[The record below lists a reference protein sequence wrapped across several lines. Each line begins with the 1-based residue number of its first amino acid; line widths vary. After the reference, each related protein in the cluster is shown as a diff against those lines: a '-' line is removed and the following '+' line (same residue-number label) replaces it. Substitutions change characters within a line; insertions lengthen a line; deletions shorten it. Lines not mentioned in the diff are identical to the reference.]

1 MGPEN
6 SPPPWSRHSRTVR
19 PVYSATTAR
28 SRTPARWRRPTP
40 RPSTWSGSARSTCGR
55 APRASHGCCPR
66 KRSRRSAR
74 SSART
79 VPADAA
85 RRRRGPPGDRETTGP
100 FGILGDALPP
110 RLSARTPEHHRLCAR
125 RRGDALS
132 RARVPADYAAATTSK
147 PGNPCRGRIKETAQV
162 KTDVEELSPTR
173 VKLTVEVPF
182 DELKPNLDKAY
193 KEISQQVRL
202 KGFRP
207 GKVPAALIDQYVGRG
222 TVLQEAV
229 NDALPGLYGRAV
241 EETELFALGQPDV
254 EITELED
261 NEQFAFTAEVD
272 IRPKFE
278 VPDYDGLEITVDTV
292 EVTDEEIEETLS
304 NLRERFATLTNAER
318 PAEEGDFA
326 SIDLAATVDGEDIED
341 ARTSGYSYE
350 VGSRSSV
357 EGLDD
362 QLVGMNAGDSKTF
375 TTTLV
380 GGEQEGQEA
389 EVTVTVH
396 SVKIKEL
403 PELDDEFAQLGS
415 EFDTIDELREDIR
428 KRLGEQKRGQQLGQ
442 ARDKALEVLM
452 EKIDIPLPESVIE
465 SEIQRRNEQLDQQL
479 QMYGMTRD
487 KYLEDQEKSEEEYDQ
502 ELKDGAR
509 EAVKGGFI
517 LDQLALQEELTVEN
531 EELAEYVV
539 RNAMQMG
546 VQPDVLAKH
555 LTENGQLP
563 AVVSEV
569 LRTKALNLVVEHVKA
584 TDESGADVDI
594 AALQRQESG
603 ETDAEDEPAAE
614 VTEAAEA
621 PEAEAEAEEKKA
633 DA

>member
-1 MGPEN
+1 
-6 SPPPWSRHSRTVR
+6 
-19 PVYSATTAR
+19 
-28 SRTPARWRRPTP
+28 
-40 RPSTWSGSARSTCGR
+40 
-55 APRASHGCCPR
+55 
-66 KRSRRSAR
+66 
-74 SSART
+74 
-79 VPADAA
+79 
-85 RRRRGPPGDRETTGP
+85 
-100 FGILGDALPP
+100 
-110 RLSARTPEHHRLCAR
+110 
-125 RRGDALS
+125 
-132 RARVPADYAAATTSK
+132 
-147 PGNPCRGRIKETAQV
+147 V

-193 KEISQQVRL
+193 KEIGQQVRL

-207 GKVPAALIDQYVGRG
+207 GKVPARLIDQYVGRG
-222 TVLQEAV
+222 AVLQEAV

-241 EETELFALGQPDV
+241 QETDLFALGQPDV

-261 NEQFAFTAEVD
+261 NQQFAFTAEVD
-272 IRPKFE
+272 VRPKFE
-278 VPDYDGLEITVDTV
+278 VPDYDGLEITVDAG

-304 NLRERFATLTNAER
+304 NLRERFATLTNADR

-326 SIDLAATVDGEDIED
+326 SIDLTAKVNGEDIED

-350 VGSRSSV
+350 VGSRTSV

-362 QLVGMNAGDSKTF
+362 QLVGMSAGDSKTF

-380 GGEQEGQEA
+380 GGEHEGEEA

-428 KRLGEQKRGQQLGQ
+428 KRLADQKLHQQLGQ
-442 ARDKALEVLM
+442 ARDKALEALM

-465 SEIQRRNEQLDQQL
+465 SEIERRNEQLDQQL
-479 QMYGMTRD
+479 QMYGMTRE
-487 KYLEDQEKSEEEYDQ
+487 KYLQDQEKSEEEYET
-502 ELKDGAR
+502 ELKEGAR

-517 LDQLALQEELTVEN
+517 LDQLALQEQLTVEN
-531 EELAEYVV
+531 EELTEYVV

-555 LTENGQLP
+555 LTENNQIP
-563 AVVSEV
+563 AIVSEV
-569 LRTKALNLVVEHVKA
+569 LRSKALNLVVEHVKA
-584 TDESGADVDI
+584 TDDDGNDVDI
-594 AALQRQESG
+594 AAMLRHEAG
-603 ETDAEDEPAAE
+603 EDHEDHAD
-614 VTEAAEA
+614 AEA
-621 PEAEAEAEEKKA
+621 PVEATDATETTEDKAEDTKA

>member
-1 MGPEN
+1 
-6 SPPPWSRHSRTVR
+6 
-19 PVYSATTAR
+19 
-28 SRTPARWRRPTP
+28 
-40 RPSTWSGSARSTCGR
+40 
-55 APRASHGCCPR
+55 
-66 KRSRRSAR
+66 
-74 SSART
+74 
-79 VPADAA
+79 
-85 RRRRGPPGDRETTGP
+85 
-100 FGILGDALPP
+100 
-110 RLSARTPEHHRLCAR
+110 
-125 RRGDALS
+125 
-132 RARVPADYAAATTSK
+132 
-147 PGNPCRGRIKETAQV
+147 V

-182 DELKPNLDKAY
+182 DELKPNLEKAY
-193 KEISQQVRL
+193 KEISHQVRL

-207 GKVPAALIDQYVGRG
+207 GKVPARLIDQYVGRG

-241 EETELFALGQPDV
+241 EETELFALGQPEV

-278 VPDYDGLEITVDTV
+278 VPDYDDLEVTVDSG
-292 EVTDEEIEETLS
+292 EVTEEEIDETLS
-304 NLRERFATLTNAER
+304 NLRERFATLTNADR

-326 SIDLAATVDGEDIED
+326 SIDLAATVDGEDVED

-362 QLVGMNAGDSKTF
+362 QIVGMNAGDSKTF

-380 GGEQEGQEA
+380 GGEREGKEA

-428 KRLGEQKRGQQLGQ
+428 KRLADQKLHQQLGQ
-442 ARDKALEVLM
+442 ARDKALEALM
-452 EKIDIPLPESVIE
+452 DKLDIPLPESVIE
-465 SEIQRRNEQLDQQL
+465 SEVQRRNEQLDQQL
-479 QMYGMTRD
+479 QMYGMSRE
-487 KYLEDQEKSEEEYDQ
+487 KYLQDQEQSEEEYD
-502 ELKDGAR
+502 EEIKKGAR
-509 EAVKGGFI
+509 DAVKGGFI

-531 EELAEYVV
+531 EELTNYVV
-539 RNAMQMG
+539 RNAASIG

-555 LTENGQLP
+555 LTENNQIP

-569 LRTKALNLVVEHVKA
+569 LRSKALNLVVENVKV
-584 TDESGADVDI
+584 TDDKGNEVDI
-594 AALQRQESG
+594 AAMLRHEGGLDDDLIEVIEPEADESAEAT
-603 ETDAEDEPAAE
+603 ETTET
-614 VTEAAEA
+614 TEADDN
-621 PEAEAEAEEKKA
+621 KS
-633 DA
+633 DS

>member
-1 MGPEN
+1 
-6 SPPPWSRHSRTVR
+6 
-19 PVYSATTAR
+19 
-28 SRTPARWRRPTP
+28 
-40 RPSTWSGSARSTCGR
+40 
-55 APRASHGCCPR
+55 
-66 KRSRRSAR
+66 
-74 SSART
+74 
-79 VPADAA
+79 
-85 RRRRGPPGDRETTGP
+85 
-100 FGILGDALPP
+100 
-110 RLSARTPEHHRLCAR
+110 
-125 RRGDALS
+125 
-132 RARVPADYAAATTSK
+132 
-147 PGNPCRGRIKETAQV
+147 V

-207 GKVPAALIDQYVGRG
+207 GKVPARLIDQYVGRG

-278 VPDYDGLEITVDTV
+278 VPEYDDLEITVDSV
-292 EVTDEEIEETLS
+292 EVTDEEIDETLS

-318 PAEEGDFA
+318 PAEDGDFA
-326 SIDLAATVDGEDIED
+326 SIDLAATADGEDVED

-362 QLVGMNAGDSKTF
+362 QIVGMSAGDSKTF

-380 GGEQEGQEA
+380 GGDREGQEA

-415 EFDTIDELREDIR
+415 EFDTIEELRTDIR
-428 KRLGEQKRGQQLGQ
+428 KRLEDQKLHQQLGQ
-442 ARDKALEVLM
+442 ARDKSLEALM
-452 EKIDIPLPESVIE
+452 EKLDIPLPDSVIE
-465 SEIQRRNEQLDQQL
+465 SEVQRRNEQLDQQL

-487 KYLEDQEKSEEEYDQ
+487 KYLEEEKKSAEEYDE
-502 ELKDGAR
+502 ELKTGAR
-509 EAVKGGFI
+509 DAVKGGFI

-531 EELAEYVV
+531 EELTDYVV

-546 VQPDVLAKH
+546 VQPDVLAQH
-555 LTENGQLP
+555 LTENNQLP
-563 AVVSEV
+563 AIVSEV
-569 LRTKALNLVVEHVKA
+569 LRSKALNLVVEHVKA
-584 TDESGADVDI
+584 TDDKGNDVDI
-594 AALQRQESG
+594 TAMLRHEAG
-603 ETDAEDEPAAE
+603 EDGEHEDHDHGDQ
-614 VTEAAEA
+614 EAAET
-621 PEAEAEAEEKKA
+621 PEATEDKVTEDKA

>member
-1 MGPEN
+1 
-6 SPPPWSRHSRTVR
+6 
-19 PVYSATTAR
+19 
-28 SRTPARWRRPTP
+28 
-40 RPSTWSGSARSTCGR
+40 
-55 APRASHGCCPR
+55 
-66 KRSRRSAR
+66 
-74 SSART
+74 
-79 VPADAA
+79 
-85 RRRRGPPGDRETTGP
+85 
-100 FGILGDALPP
+100 
-110 RLSARTPEHHRLCAR
+110 
-125 RRGDALS
+125 
-132 RARVPADYAAATTSK
+132 
-147 PGNPCRGRIKETAQV
+147 V

-193 KEISQQVRL
+193 KELSQQVRL

-207 GKVPAALIDQYVGRG
+207 GKVPARLIDQYVGRG

-278 VPDYDGLEITVDTV
+278 VPEYDDLEITVDSV
-292 EVTDEEIEETLS
+292 EVTDEEIDETLS

-318 PAEEGDFA
+318 PAEDGDFA
-326 SIDLAATVDGEDIED
+326 SIDLAATADGEDVED

-362 QLVGMNAGDSKTF
+362 QIVGMSAGDSKTF

-380 GGEQEGQEA
+380 GGDREGQEA

-415 EFDTIDELREDIR
+415 EFDTIEELRTDIR
-428 KRLGEQKRGQQLGQ
+428 KRLEDQKLHQQLGQ
-442 ARDKALEVLM
+442 ARDKSLEALM
-452 EKIDIPLPESVIE
+452 EKLDIPLPDSVIE
-465 SEIQRRNEQLDQQL
+465 SEVQRRNEQLDQQL

-487 KYLEDQEKSEEEYDQ
+487 KYLEEEKKSAEEYDE
-502 ELKDGAR
+502 ELKTGAR
-509 EAVKGGFI
+509 DAVKGGFI

-531 EELAEYVV
+531 EELTDYVV

-546 VQPDVLAKH
+546 VQPDVLAQH
-555 LTENGQLP
+555 LTENNQIP
-563 AVVSEV
+563 AIVSEV
-569 LRTKALNLVVEHVKA
+569 LRSKALNLVVEHVKA
-584 TDESGADVDI
+584 TDDKGNDVDI
-594 AALQRQESG
+594 TAMLRHEAG
-603 ETDAEDEPAAE
+603 EDGEHEDHDHEDHDHGDQ
-614 VTEAAEA
+614 EAAET
-621 PEAEAEAEEKKA
+621 PEATEDKVTEDKA